1 MSKPFSFGY
10 YPQRIR
16 DAIRAIMA
24 ATHRGGSRGVI
35 DNQGGID
42 WVAFEL
48 ALLSELPI
56 ETALAELKDPEI
68 IRLARS
74 PAADQLDALYI
85 NSAKRYL
92 EVVSL
97 VERYLETAPRI
108 VRRAVYSFLPRWD
121 RVNNRCEIRPF
132 REQWVHILEL
142 ATVSERALRSADVI
156 APAWHQFLLE
166 AERSG
171 PGDARDHYIACALV
185 CPAGPPDEVR
195 KAIADHSHG
204 GMGKCPYCARDREAR
219 SSGAAAVKEAAAARE
234 TRAHDDAVNI
244 AELLAKN

>member
-68 IRLARS
+68 IRLARG

-97 VERYLETAPRI
+97 AERYLETAPRI

-121 RVNNRCEIRPF
+121 RANYRCEIRPF

-156 APAWHQFLLE
+156 APVWHQFLLE

-171 PGDARDHYIACALV
+171 PGAARDHYIACALV
-185 CPAGPPDEVR
+185 CPADPPEAR
-195 KAIADHSHG
+195 KAIADHSRG
-204 GMGKCPYCARDREAR
+204 GMGKCPYCALDREAR

-234 TRAHDDAVNI
+234 TRAYDDAVNI